1 MKMPADFSTLKAD
14 LTRRMEGAL
23 EALKREF
30 GGLRTG
36 RASPAL
42 LDPIKVEAY
51 GQMTPINQVATIA
64 VPESRMLTVQV
75 WDRSM
80 VNAVVAAVR
89 DCGLG
94 LNPQPDGQLI
104 RVPLPMLTE
113 ERRNELAKTAAKY
126 AENARIAVRGVR
138 RDGMEQIKALQKKSE
153 ISEDDERNWSD
164 EVQKLTDATIKRLDE
179 TLADKEKDIRQ
190 V

>member
-1 MKMPADFSTLKAD
+1 MADFADIKSD
-14 LTRRMEGAL
+14 LTRRMDGAL
-23 EALKREF
+23 DALKREF

-42 LDPIKVEAY
+42 LEPVKVECY
-51 GQMTPINQVATIA
+51 GSLMPINQVATIA
-64 VPESRMLTVQV
+64 VPEARMITVQV

-80 VNAVVAAVR
+80 INSVVAAVR

-104 RVPLPMLTE
+104 RVPLPVLTE
-113 ERRNELAKTAAKY
+113 ERRIELVKAANKY
-126 AENARIAVRGVR
+126 AEGARIAVRGVR
-138 RDGMEQIKALQKKSE
+138 RDGMEQLKALLKKSE
-153 ISEDDERNWSD
+153 ISEDEERNHAD
-164 EVQKLTDATIKRLDE
+164 EVQKLTDGYIKRIDDAFAE
-179 TLADKEKDIRQ
+179 KEKDIRQ

>member
-1 MKMPADFSTLKAD
+1 MADYNEIKTD
-14 LTRRMEGAL
+14 LTRRMDGAL
-23 EALKREF
+23 DALKRDL

-42 LDPIKVEAY
+42 LEPVKVEAY
-51 GQMTPINQVATIA
+51 GQYMPINQVATIA
-64 VPESRMLTVQV
+64 VPEARMITVQV

-80 VNAVVAAVR
+80 VNSVVAAIR

-94 LNPQPDGQLI
+94 LNPQPDGQVV
-104 RVPLPMLTE
+104 RVPLPVLTE
-113 ERRNELAKTAAKY
+113 ERRNELAKTAGKY
-126 AENARIAVRGVR
+126 AEAARVAVRGVR
-138 RDGMEQIKALQKKSE
+138 RDGMEQVKALQKKHE
-153 ISEDDERNWSD
+153 ISEDDERDWL
-164 EVQKLTDATIKRLDE
+164 EQVQKLTDDYIKRVDV

>member
-1 MKMPADFSTLKAD
+1 MPADLASLKQD
-14 LTRRMEGAL
+14 LTRRMDGAL
-23 EALKREF
+23 DALKREF

-42 LDPIKVEAY
+42 LDPVKVEAY
-51 GQMTPINQVATIA
+51 GQMMPLNQVATVA
-64 VPESRMLTVQV
+64 VPEARMLTVQV

-80 VNAVVAAVR
+80 VNSVVAAIR

-94 LNPQPDGQLI
+94 LNPQPDGQTV
-104 RVPLPMLTE
+104 RVPLPVLTE
-113 ERRNELAKTAAKY
+113 ERRNELARTAGKY

-138 RDGMEQIKALQKKSE
+138 RDGMEQIKALQKKHE
-153 ISEDDERNWSD
+153 ISEDDERSWSE
-164 EVQKLTDATIKRLDE
+164 EVQKLTDSYIKRLDE
-179 TLADKEKDIRQ
+179 SLAEKEKDIRQ

>member
-1 MKMPADFSTLKAD
+1 MADFADIKSD
-14 LTRRMEGAL
+14 LTRRMDGAL
-23 EALKREF
+23 DSLKREF

-42 LDPIKVEAY
+42 LEPVKVECY
-51 GQMTPINQVATIA
+51 GQMMPINQVGTVA
-64 VPESRMLTVQV
+64 VPEARMITVQV

-80 VNAVVAAVR
+80 VNSVVAAIR

-104 RVPLPMLTE
+104 RVPLPVLTE
-113 ERRNELAKTAAKY
+113 ERRIELVKAANKY
-126 AENARIAVRGVR
+126 AEGARIAVRGVR
-138 RDGMEQIKALQKKSE
+138 RDGMEQLKAALKKSE
-153 ISEDDERNWSD
+153 ISEDEERNHAD
-164 EVQKLTDATIKRLDE
+164 EVQKLTDGYIKRIDDMFAE
-179 TLADKEKDIRQ
+179 KEKDIRQ

>member
-1 MKMPADFSTLKAD
+1 MPTDLPALKQD

-23 EALKREF
+23 ETLKREF
-30 GGLRTG
+30 SGLRTG

-42 LDPIKVEAY
+42 LDPVKVEAY
-51 GQMTPINQVATIA
+51 GQMLPINQVATVA
-64 VPESRMLTVQV
+64 VPESRMITVQV

-80 VNAVVAAVR
+80 TNSVVAAIR

-94 LNPQPDGQLI
+94 LNPQPDGQLV

-113 ERRNELAKTAAKY
+113 ERRNELARTAGKY
-126 AENARIAVRGVR
+126 AEGARIAVRGVR
-138 RDGMEQIKALQKKSE
+138 RDGMEQVKALQKKHE
-153 ISEDDERNWSD
+153 ISEDDERNWSE
-164 EVQKLTDATIKRLDE
+164 EVQKLTDSFIKRLDE
-179 TLADKEKDIRQ
+179 SLAEKEKDIRQ

>member
-1 MKMPADFSTLKAD
+1 MADFAD
-14 LTRRMEGAL
+14 IKSDLSRRMDGAL
-23 EALKREF
+23 DALKREF

-42 LDPIKVEAY
+42 LEPVKVECY
-51 GQMTPINQVATIA
+51 GQMMPINQVGTVA
-64 VPESRMLTVQV
+64 VPEARMITVQV

-80 VNAVVAAVR
+80 VNSVVAAIR

-104 RVPLPMLTE
+104 RVPLPVLTE
-113 ERRNELAKTAAKY
+113 ERRIELVKAANKY
-126 AENARIAVRGVR
+126 AEGARIAVRGVR
-138 RDGMEQIKALQKKSE
+138 RDGMEQLKAALKKSE
-153 ISEDDERNWSD
+153 ISEDEERNHAD
-164 EVQKLTDATIKRLDE
+164 EVQKLTDGYIKRIDDMFAE
-179 TLADKEKDIRQ
+179 KEKDIRQ

>member
-1 MKMPADFSTLKAD
+1 MPVDLDSLKQD

-23 EALKREF
+23 EALRREF

-51 GQMTPINQVATIA
+51 GQMMPINQVATVA

-80 VNAVVAAVR
+80 VNAVVAAIR

-94 LNPQPDGQLI
+94 LNPQPDGQLV

-138 RDGMEQIKALQKKSE
+138 RDGMEQIKALQKKHE
-153 ISEDDERNWSD
+153 ISEDDERDWSD
-164 EVQKLTDATIKRLDE
+164 QVQKLTDSFIKKLDE
-179 TLADKEKDIRQ
+179 NLAEKDKDIRQ

>member
-1 MKMPADFSTLKAD
+1 MADLDTIKTD
-14 LTRRMEGAL
+14 LTRRMDGAL

-30 GGLRTG
+30 SGLRAG

-42 LDPIKVEAY
+42 LEPVKVEAY
-51 GQMTPINQVATIA
+51 GSLMPLNQVATIA
-64 VPESRMLTVQV
+64 VPEARMITVQV

-80 VNAVVAAVR
+80 VNATVAAIR

-94 LNPQPDGQLI
+94 LNPQPDGQVI
-104 RVPLPMLTE
+104 RVPLPVLTE
-113 ERRNELAKTAAKY
+113 ERRIELVKAANKY
-126 AENARIAVRGVR
+126 AEAARIAVRGVR

-153 ISEDDERNWSD
+153 ISEDEERDWS
-164 EVQKLTDATIKRLDE
+164 EQVQKLTDGYIKRVDDSFAE
-179 TLADKEKDIRQ
+179 KEKDIRQ

>member
-1 MKMPADFSTLKAD
+1 MADLADIKTD
-14 LTRRMEGAL
+14 LTRRMDGAL
-23 EALKREF
+23 DSLKREF

-42 LDPIKVEAY
+42 LEPVKVDAY
-51 GQMTPINQVATIA
+51 GTMMPINQVATIA
-64 VPESRMLTVQV
+64 VPEARMITVQV

-80 VNAVVAAVR
+80 INSVVAAIR

-104 RVPLPMLTE
+104 RVPLPVLTE
-113 ERRNELAKTAAKY
+113 ERRIELVKAAGKY
-126 AENARIAVRGVR
+126 AESARVAVRGVR
-138 RDGMEQIKALQKKSE
+138 RDGMEQIKALLKKSE
-153 ISEDDERNWSD
+153 ISEDEERDWA
-164 EVQKLTDATIKRLDE
+164 EQVQKLTDGYIKRVDE
-179 TLADKEKDIRQ
+179 SLAEKEKDIRQ